1 MILSA
6 VVRKPSVSVK
16 AVCSCLLLL
25 GMTNSLPV
33 DARNHATSKHRPSV
47 ARNSDGG
54 FESANVSADGNY
66 YGPVRSNDSLSAIA
80 SYFAQRRDCS
90 PQQMRELIFQHNPQA
105 FIDGNI
111 KKLKLGAQLL
121 IPDLI
126 EQSNT
131 FSEAPIDNSD
141 YPNLTLKKSK
151 QNRQTIDQIEFRD
164 VLVGDT
170 LKMLANEYGVNI
182 VASKEASQ
190 IAVTMFLKN
199 VTAMDVIDAIAK
211 TYNLWYQKD
220 PESGIVRLYTVK
232 EYRLEQVEYKAEE
245 TEVFTMKNAKN
256 ALDLAETIQNLFS
269 SRVKLSY
276 GRSQTELILDL
287 QQRFSRFD
295 YVDRRS
301 VQRFNS
307 GGGGSGGAG
316 GSRSSSGQNS
326 NSSGGMS
333 GMGGMSGGGMNGMNA
348 MGGMNGMN
356 PMGGNMG
363 QGNANNQNLQTAEPS
378 VDAMSKTLKNLNQ
391 KNSDSGLMLSGD
403 SEDTKDLVDMSLRQQ
418 APIYVGVIKHQNRV
432 LVRTRD
438 SDAMNEIRS
447 IYKRLDIESSMLLM
461 EVKILSIDLSDG
473 FNSLFN
479 LKLKNGAFT
488 TGTNSQAN
496 NMLTNS
502 SASAADAAG
511 NMAAGALQAGA
522 AAFNPALLATVVSK
536 NFEASLQL
544 LQEQNRVTELATPI
558 LLTSNQ
564 EVSRFF
570 VGSDKPIVNGWS
582 SGSVQTTGGLTNNTI
597 TVSPQPTYE
606 NRAVGNTLLLTPNIN
621 ADNTV
626 NIQVLV
632 EQSTV
637 LPQGGTMLVNVGD
650 AVQSVPIDIVNEKTF
665 SGSVIAK
672 DNATVAVGGLIQE
685 NLTNRQNQVP
695 ILGEI
700 PLLGFL
706 FSETGKNR
714 SRNELVVLIKPHII
728 TSMEEAQ
735 RISADVM
742 KQNSIHPS
750 SQQPKALDIYSN
762 KDQEATGYKLEQ
774 PFKEFINQDSLERY
788 QPGNR
793 SNPLR

>member
-1 MILSA
+1 MIYFSRF
-6 VVRKPSVSVK
+6 RKSSVAAK
-16 AVCSCLLLL
+16 AFGCCLLLI
-25 GMTNSLPV
+25 GITHSLPA
-33 DARNHATSKHRPSV
+33 DARTAKSKHNV
-47 ARNSDGG
+47 GLTTNSDGG
-54 FESANVSADGNY
+54 FESANVSIDGNY
-66 YGPVRSNDSLSAIA
+66 YGPVRNNDSLSAIA
-80 SYFAQRRDCS
+80 SYFAQSRNCS
-90 PQQMRELIFQHNPQA
+90 PQQMQGLIFQHNPQA
-105 FIDGNI
+105 FINGNI
-111 KKLKLGAQLL
+111 KKLKVGAELF
-121 IPDLI
+121 IPDVI
-126 EQSNT
+126 EQSQT
-131 FSEAPIDNSD
+131 LSQEPIDNTD
-141 YPNLTLKKSK
+141 YPNLSLKKSK

-182 VASKEASQ
+182 IASKEASQ

-199 VTAMDVIDAIAK
+199 VTAMEVIDAIAK

-232 EYRLEQVEYKAEE
+232 EYRLEQVEYKPEE

-307 GGGGSGGAG
+307 GGASGGTG
-316 GSRSSSGQNS
+316 GGRSSSGQNS

-333 GMGGMSGGGMNGMNA
+333 GMGGMSGGGMNGLN
-348 MGGMNGMN
+348 GMNGMN
-356 PMGGNMG
+356 GMNGNMG
-363 QGNANNQNLQTAEPS
+363 QGNANNQNLQIAEPS

-488 TGTNSQAN
+488 TGTNSQAS
-496 NMLTNS
+496 NMLANS
-502 SASAADAAG
+502 TAADAAG
-511 NMAAGALQAGA
+511 NIAAGALQAGA

-570 VGSDKPIVNGWS
+570 VGSDQPIVNGWS
-582 SGSVQTTGGLTNNTI
+582 SGSVQTTGGLNNNTI

-714 SRNELVVLIKPHII
+714 ARNELVVLIKPHII

-750 SQQPKALDIYSN
+750 SQQPKSLDIYSN

-788 QPGNR
+788 QPGNS

>member
-1 MILSA
+1 MQS
-6 VVRKPSVSVK
+6 
-16 AVCSCLLLL
+16 
-25 GMTNSLPV
+25 
-33 DARNHATSKHRPSV
+33 
-47 ARNSDGG
+47 
-54 FESANVSADGNY
+54 
-66 YGPVRSNDSLSAIA
+66 
-80 SYFAQRRDCS
+80 
-90 PQQMRELIFQHNPQA
+90 LIFQHNPQA
-105 FIDGNI
+105 FINGNI
-111 KKLKLGAQLL
+111 KKLKPGADLF
-121 IPDLI
+121 IPEVI
-126 EQSNT
+126 EQPQTISQ
-131 FSEAPIDNSD
+131 EPINKTD

-170 LKMLANEYGVNI
+170 LKMLANEYGLNI
-182 VASKEASQ
+182 IASKEASQ

-199 VTAMDVIDAIAK
+199 VTAMEVIDAIAK

-220 PESGIVRLYTVK
+220 PESEIVRLYTVK

-295 YVDRRS
+295 YVDNRS
-301 VQRFNS
+301 VQRFSS
-307 GGGGSGGAG
+307 GEGRGGRSNG
-316 GSRSSSGQNS
+316 RSSNGQNS
-326 NSSGGMS
+326 SSSIGMNSMNSMG
-333 GMGGMSGGGMNGMNA
+333 GMGG

-356 PMGGNMG
+356 GMNGNMG
-363 QGNANNQNLQTAEPS
+363 QENNNNHNLQINEPS

-403 SEDTKDLVDMSLRQQ
+403 SEETKDLVDMSLRQQ

-479 LKLKNGAFT
+479 LKLKNGAFM
-488 TGTNSQAN
+488 TGTNSQAS
-496 NMLTNS
+496 NMLSNS
-502 SASAADAAG
+502 SSSAADAAG
-511 NMAAGALQAGA
+511 NIAAGALQAGA

-570 VGSDKPIVNGWS
+570 VGSDQPIVNGWS
-582 SGSVQTTGGLTNNTI
+582 SGSVQTTGGLNNNTI

-788 QPGNR
+788 QPGNS